1 MIRVLICDDQ
11 DFAREGLQ
19 LILETDP
26 EITVVAAAR
35 DGAEAIEMV
44 DTDPPDL
51 VLMDLKMP
59 GVNGIQATQVIRDK
73 HPNVYVLVLTTYDGD
88 AWVFDAIRS
97 GASGYL
103 LKDSPRDR
111 LLTAIKETVQ
121 GKTHVDPGVAGKLLV
136 QVARTSAVADTTIAD
151 SLSDREK
158 DVLTLLAHGFTN
170 MEIAQQLYLSE
181 GTVKNYVSSVF
192 AKLDVA
198 DRTQAAL
205 KALRYG
211 LVSLND
217 LP

>member
-121 GKTHVDPGVAGKLLV
+121 GKTHVDPGVAGKLLA

-170 MEIAQQLYLSE
+170 TEIAQQLYLSE

>member
-1 MIRVLICDDQ
+1 MVKVLICDDQ

-26 EITVVAAAR
+26 ELQVVGVAQ
-35 DGAEAIEMV
+35 DGADAIEKV
-44 DTDPPDL
+44 DQLQPDL

-59 GVNGIQATQVIRDK
+59 GINGIQATQAIHDK
-73 HPNVYVLVLTTYDGD
+73 HPEIFVLVLTTYDGD

-111 LLTAIKETVQ
+111 LIAAIKETVQ
-121 GKTHVDPGVAGKLLV
+121 GKTHVDPGVAGKLLTHIAHTR
-136 QVARTSAVADTTIAD
+136 VATDTTLAK

-158 DVLTLLAHGFTN
+158 DVLKLLAHGLTN
-170 MEIAQQLYLSE
+170 TEIAQQLYLSE
-181 GTVKNYVSSVF
+181 GTVKNYVSSLF
-192 AKLDVA
+192 TKLDVA
-198 DRTQAAL
+198 DRTQAAV

-211 LVSLND
+211 LVNLND
-217 LP
+217 L

>member
-35 DGAEAIEMV
+35 DGAEAIEKV
-44 DTDPPDL
+44 EALKPDL

-59 GVNGIQATQVIRDK
+59 GVNGIQATQTIRDR
-73 HPNVYVLVLTTYDGD
+73 HPEIYVLVLTTYDGD

-103 LKDSPRDR
+103 LKDSPRER
-111 LLTAIKETVQ
+111 LIAAIKETVQ
-121 GKTHVDPGVAGKLLV
+121 GKTHVDPAVAGKLLH
-136 QVARTSAVADTTIAD
+136 QIARTSAAPDTGVVAA
-151 SLSDREK
+151 LSDREK
-158 DVLTLLAHGFTN
+158 DVLRLLAHGFTN
-170 MEIAQQLYLSE
+170 TEIAEQLFLSE
-181 GTVKNYVSSVF
+181 GTVKDYVSAVL

-211 LVSLND
+211 LVNLND

>member
-1 MIRVLICDDQ
+1 
-11 DFAREGLQ
+11 
-19 LILETDP
+19 TDP
-26 EITVVAAAR
+26 DIAVVALAR

-44 DTDPPDL
+44 NADPPDL

-59 GVNGIQATQVIRDK
+59 GVNGIQATQVIRDN

-103 LKDSPRDR
+103 LKDSPRER
-111 LLTAIKETVQ
+111 LLRAIKETVQ
-121 GKTHVDPGVAGKLLV
+121 GKTHIDPGVAGKLLA
-136 QVARTSAVADTTIAD
+136 QVARTSVAADTTIAD

-158 DVLTLLAHGFTN
+158 DVLTLLAHGLTN
-170 MEIAQQLYLSE
+170 TEIAQQLFLSE

-211 LVSLND
+211 LVNLND

>member
-26 EITVVAAAR
+26 DIRVVAAAR

-121 GKTHVDPGVAGKLLV
+121 GKTHVDPGVAGKLLA

-170 MEIAQQLYLSE
+170 TEIAQQLYLSE
-181 GTVKNYVSSVF
+181 GTVKNYVSSIF
-192 AKLDVA
+192 TKLDVA

-211 LVSLND
+211 LVNLND